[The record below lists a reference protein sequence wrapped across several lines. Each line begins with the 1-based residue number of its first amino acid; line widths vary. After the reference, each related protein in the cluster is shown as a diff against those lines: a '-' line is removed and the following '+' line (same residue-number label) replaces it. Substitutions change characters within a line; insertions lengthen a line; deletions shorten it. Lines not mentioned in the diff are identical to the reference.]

1 MQADATSAV
10 QRATGTRAISTP
22 KRVQCAGPESA
33 RQDRDQSSLLVSYT
47 ASYAVRIG
55 QKRVLSIF
63 ADSFRSHHER
73 PTYIY
78 YPAIIPG
85 GDERDEV
92 SEDNAAPRRR
102 RS

>member
-1 MQADATSAV
+1 MCAV
-10 QRATGTRAISTP
+10 RTP
-22 KRVQCAGPESA
+22 RKRG
-33 RQDRDQSSLLVSYT
+33 DRDQSSLLVSYT
-47 ASYAVRIG
+47 ASYGAREVRIG
-55 QKRVLSIF
+55 QRRVLSIF

-92 SEDNAAPRRR
+92 SADSAAPRTR